1 MSKHKKLREKFP
13 DNKLVRFIAT
23 KGDCKLSLKERWVY
37 SALLW
42 RFKAKPVSK
51 ARLAKWT
58 GVDRTRTLPR
68 VLIRLS
74 NLRLVAKAGQKY
86 KAVQPS
92 DDMMPLFAT
101 WIKGEGKHERL
112 VLSNNWAVY
121 SPDRDIIDNLVA
133 CDDALGHHAAAK
145 LARRYG
151 VSAKTITAARRRL
164 KAQFPEAVPG
174 PTVVHTTAEQTP
186 VNSVEVIAPVK
197 PITLAETAQAPLKPF
212 SPAHLLAA
220 QFAACMGITPAA
232 TNEIA
237 GLCRLLKGLARKEI
251 GQIVSAFVA
260 KYGKGEGLED
270 AVHHFVRTHQLRY
283 FTGASLERVMAD
295 IGVGCSVDAD
305 DDLSLVGDAEAEIA
319 GAV

>member
-1 MSKHKKLREKFP
+1 MSKYKKLREKFP
-13 DNKLVRFIAT
+13 DNKLVKFIAT
-23 KGDCKLSLKERWVY
+23 KGECKLSLKERWVY
-37 SALLW
+37 STLLW
-42 RFKAKPVSK
+42 RYKGKPVSK

-74 NLRLVAKAGQKY
+74 NLRLVVKAGQKF
-86 KAVQPS
+86 KAVQPP

-101 WIKGEGKHERL
+101 WVKGEGKHERL

-164 KAQFPEAVPG
+164 KAQSLVADLVP
-174 PTVVHTTAEQTP
+174 TA
-186 VNSVEVIAPVK
+186 I
-197 PITLAETAQAPLKPF
+197 AQAEAIPLRERDVAIPGKPLVLGER
-212 SPAHLLAA
+212 SSLEPAKQADPAHQLAA
-220 QFAACMGITPAA
+220 QYSKVFGIGPDA
-232 TNEIA
+232 TKQIA
-237 GLCRLLKGLARKEI
+237 RLCRLLKGLSSKEI

-260 KYGKGEGLED
+260 KYGKGEGLDD
-270 AVHHFVRTHQLRY
+270 AVYHFIQTHQLRY
-283 FTGASLERVMAD
+283 FTGASLERVMGD
-295 IGVGCSVDAD
+295 IGVGYSVDAD
-305 DDLSLVGDAEAEIA
+305 DDLSMVGDVEREF
-319 GAV
+319 AVAV